1 MHEYSIMHRDFK
13 AANVFINNGVFKI
26 GDFGFAKEAVLTATV
41 LGTPLYMAPEIL
53 NKRKYNNK
61 TDIWSLGVVL
71 YQMIFGT
78 YPFIFVLIQIKNLVL
93 MLKAKKN

>member
-71 YQMIFGT
+71 Y
-78 YPFIFVLIQIKNLVL
+78 
-93 MLKAKKN
+93 